1 MFFKMQKSPQG
12 HPVYL
17 CSDPKQLAEINI
29 SKTQSRWLQEQVK
42 TGQKTISLQ
51 NGETTSFFTFFDP
64 ECPADKMAEQLRQSG
79 ASLFQKHLAPAKI
92 SEIALYDL
100 SEQNMQ
106 PAYFLAEGTTLA
118 GYQFLKYKS
127 GAKTLKS
134 ALNQINFSPK
144 SLTLKNLK
152 QLQIITDAVNIAR
165 NLVNE
170 PLSYLTAEQLAAEIA
185 QIGKTGGFKV
195 QTLGKAK
202 IEQLGM
208 GGILGV
214 NRGSLLPPTFTIM
227 EHKPLNPIR
236 KNPVVLVGKGI
247 VYDTGGLSLK
257 PTANSMDRMKSDMSG
272 AALVTAAMY
281 VAGMLELPIH
291 LIALVPAT
299 ENRPGVQA
307 YVPGDIL
314 KMYSGSTVEVLNTDA
329 EGRLVLADALHYAKK
344 YRPELVLD
352 FATLT
357 GSAAAT
363 LGDMGIVCMGNITEE
378 GKRAF
383 IESGQRQHERL
394 VELPLW
400 EEYATLL
407 QSDIADL
414 KNVGGPKGGA
424 ITAGKFLEH
433 FTDYP
438 WMHFD
443 IAGVSF
449 HPGGKDYRPSGA
461 TGYGLRMLVDFL
473 MHYCDRT

>member
-1 MFFKMQKSPQG
+1 MFFKIQKIPQG
-12 HPVYL
+12 SCIFLFSDAQQLSEATVSKQQNRWVQEQIKNGQKVICLQEGPTIKYL
-17 CSDPKQLAEINI
+17 IYFDNQIEENKLAE
-29 SKTQSRWLQEQVK
+29 E
-42 TGQKTISLQ
+42 
-51 NGETTSFFTFFDP
+51 
-64 ECPADKMAEQLRQSG
+64 LRKAG
-79 ASLFQKHLAPAKI
+79 AGLFQKHLAPSKI
-92 SEIALYDL
+92 AEIALIDL
-100 SEQNMQ
+100 SEQNKQ
-106 PAYFLAEGTTLA
+106 FAYFLAEGITLA
-118 GYQFLKYKS
+118 SYQFLKYKS
-127 GAKTLKS
+127 DSKKLKTTLS
-134 ALNQINFSPK
+134 QINFSAN
-144 SLTLKNLK
+144 SLTLKKLK
-152 QLQIITDAVNIAR
+152 QLQIITDAVAIAR
-165 NLVNE
+165 DLVNE
-170 PLSYLTAEQLAAEIA
+170 PLSYLTAEQLAKDIS

-195 QTLGKAK
+195 QVFGKAK

-257 PTANSMDRMKSDMSG
+257 PTANSMDKMKSDMGG

-299 ENRPGVQA
+299 ENRPGAQA
-307 YVPGDIL
+307 YVPGDVL
-314 KMYSGSTVEVLNTDA
+314 KMYSGTTVEVLNTDA

-363 LGDMGIVCMGNITEE
+363 VGDMGIVCMGNITDE
-378 GKRAF
+378 GKQAF
-383 IESGQRQHERL
+383 GESGRRQHERL

-400 EEYATLL
+400 DEYATLL

-414 KNVGGPKGGA
+414 KNVGGPKAGA

-449 HPGGKDYRPSGA
+449 HSGSKDYRPSGA

-473 MHYCDRT
+473 MHYSGMA

>member
-1 MFFKMQKSPQG
+1 MFFKIQKNPQG
-12 HPVYL
+12 HAVYL
-17 CSDPKQLAEINI
+17 CSDIKQLAECPI
-29 SKTQSRWLQEQVK
+29 SKTQSRWLQEQIK
-42 TGQKTISLQ
+42 KGQKNICLQ
-51 NGETTSFFTFFDP
+51 DGEVTSFFIFFDGHSP
-64 ECPADKMAEQLRQSG
+64 ENKAAEQLRQSG
-79 ASLFQKHLAPAKI
+79 ASLFQKHLAAAKVT
-92 SEIALYDL
+92 EIALFDL
-100 SEQNMQ
+100 SEQNGQ
-106 PAYFLAEGTTLA
+106 PAYFLAEGISLA
-118 GYQFLKYKS
+118 AYQFLKYKS
-127 GAKTLKS
+127 EAKALKS
-134 ALNQINFSPK
+134 ALSQINFSPN
-144 SLTLKNLK
+144 SLTLKKLK
-152 QLQIITDAVNIAR
+152 QLQIITDAVNIMR
-165 NLVNE
+165 DLVNE
-170 PLSYLTAEQLAAEIA
+170 PLSYLTAEQLSLEITK
-185 QIGKTGGFKV
+185 IGKTGGFKV

-291 LIALVPAT
+291 LIALVPAA

-307 YVPGDIL
+307 YVPGDVL

-363 LGDMGIVCMGNITEE
+363 LGDMGIVCMGNITAE
-378 GKRAF
+378 GKQAF

-414 KNVGGPKGGA
+414 KNVGGPKAGA

-449 HPGGKDYRPSGA
+449 HSGGKDYRPSGA

-473 MHYCDRT
+473 MQYCGIA